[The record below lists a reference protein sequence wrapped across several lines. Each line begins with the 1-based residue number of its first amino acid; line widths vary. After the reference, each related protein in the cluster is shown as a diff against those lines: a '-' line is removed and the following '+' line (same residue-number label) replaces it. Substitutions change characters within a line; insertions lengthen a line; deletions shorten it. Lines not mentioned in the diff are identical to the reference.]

1 MGLVPGSG
9 TSPGG
14 GNGNLLQYSCLKNY
28 MGREAW
34 QATVHGVTKSQ
45 ILKNNKRVR
54 ILKNSNSM
62 IFFFC
67 FSYH

>member
-9 TSPGG
+9 KSPGG

-28 MGREAW
+28 MGKEAW
-34 QATVHGVTKSQ
+34 QAKVHGVTKSQ

-54 ILKNSNSM
+54 ILKKQ
-62 IFFFC
+62 
-67 FSYH
+67 